1 MVGENAAHALLHDIL
16 GPIRPILAREDV
28 TDLCINGPG
37 LLFVEDAHGW
47 ERIEADNLTAT
58 WLSGFAK
65 AVASYMSASI
75 GERSPLLSGH
85 LPTGERIQIVLPPA
99 AEEPSIT
106 IRRPSHVTFSLDE
119 LAEKGAFDL
128 VAPHL
133 EKKRAVG
140 KEGAGQGGSQEGQGG
155 HRASVRSRLAGWSAE
170 DQASVPG
177 ILREIVAHR
186 LNVIISGATGSGKT
200 TLSKAM
206 IAEIPLEERLIAIED
221 AKELQFPHAN
231 TVRLF
236 FSRDGAGVSPVTVKD
251 LLVSCLRMKPDR
263 IMLAEL
269 RDDETYFYLRNV
281 GSGHPGSITT
291 IHANSAAAAVE
302 QLMLM
307 VRQSSA
313 GAGLTREDIRGLVFN
328 LVDVIIQMERK
339 RVTEIRFLP
348 EASKS
353 LEVPCSATS
362 APAGLERLSC

>member
-1 MVGENAAHALLHDIL
+1 ML
-16 GPIRPILAREDV
+16 
-28 TDLCINGPG
+28 
-37 LLFVEDAHGW
+37 
-47 ERIEADNLTAT
+47 
-58 WLSGFAK
+58 
-65 AVASYMSASI
+65 
-75 GERSPLLSGH
+75 
-85 LPTGERIQIVLPPA
+85 
-99 AEEPSIT
+99 
-106 IRRPSHVTFSLDE
+106 
-119 LAEKGAFDL
+119 
-128 VAPHL
+128 
-133 EKKRAVG
+133 
-140 KEGAGQGGSQEGQGG
+140 
-155 HRASVRSRLAGWSAE
+155 
-170 DQASVPG
+170 G

-186 LNVIISGATGSGKT
+186 LNVIVSGATGSGKT

-206 IAEIPLEERLIAIED
+206 IAEIPLDERLIAIED

-348 EASKS
+348 EISLRAQCQCCIRSGAASVLKRPTTAIKWVIALS
-353 LEVPCSATS
+353 IPLGLASFLPAASWVYAELCDYKFMVLVWLSGLQHGLQPDNLLL
-362 APAGLERLSC
+362 AGLAGGASAIGIPAFVAFALLPPKPLHGSARLARPGEIAKAKLYKAGPIRSCWAGIAASCWPSTATCIPSSPRRPVPARVSASWCRTCCTGRARPSCWTSRGRTTA

>member
-1 MVGENAAHALLHDIL
+1 MAGEHAAHALLHDIL

-47 ERIEADNLTAT
+47 ERIPADNLTGT

-75 GERSPLLSGH
+75 GERSPILSGH

-128 VAPHL
+128 IAPHL
-133 EKKRAVG
+133 EKKRTVG
-140 KEGAGQGGSQEGQGG
+140 KEGAGQGGSIEAVG
-155 HRASVRSRLAGWSAE
+155 HRESVRSRLAGWNAE

-348 EASKS
+348 EAS
-353 LEVPCSATS
+353 EGAR
-362 APAGLERLSC
+362 ERLPC